1 MLRRCRQEAG
11 SAVKEL
17 LRRIGARVKATN
29 MATRAAVLSGLL
41 FGLGLVVVT
50 VYALGVFEARYL
62 QLVGDRQ
69 YELVRAHAARLDD
82 KLSTAQAVLAGVAR
96 TTEPAHLAD
105 ARALQHSLD
114 TRVFLHVSFDRGI
127 RVYDRAGRLVAQSP
141 SGRAM
146 PLPAAQEAWL
156 DAHAGRASVPQVSPP
171 FGLALEAPAAS
182 AVPASEPSPAAQPRP
197 QPALLMSA
205 PILDAQ
211 GQVLGTMVGGLSPLA
226 RHYAAGM
233 PDYRVGQGGYLFLT
247 TGDRVMLMHPDPA
260 RVLKVAAAP
269 GRNMGYDQAID
280 QRLQGTAQ
288 TVNTVGLPVLVSYAR
303 LPFLDWVLG
312 ANFPLSE
319 ARQPFNEA
327 LDALRWP
334 LVLVALL
341 LTLAVG
347 ATVHRLMRPI
357 RRLGHHLL
365 EVGEGRAQAFEVPSA
380 GDVGVL
386 ARAYNR
392 MLAMLES
399 SEAARRESEARIVQA
414 NEALERR
421 VLERTETI
429 ERANAELSEMLE
441 RNAQMQAE
449 LLQSEKLA
457 ALGRLVAGL
466 GHELGTPVGSALMVS
481 SAMERMAGD
490 FRARLADGAPPG
502 ALELARFAAH
512 CHESSQLVARN
523 LGQAERL
530 VSSFKQS
537 AQDQIA
543 ERRRGFDL
551 RQTVEEV
558 VATLEHL
565 LKGRPLRLH
574 LSLAPDIEMDSY
586 PGALGQA
593 LANMFV
599 NATVHAFGPEQPGD
613 IWISTRW
620 EGREHVRLEVR
631 DNGRGIDAQR
641 LGKVFDPFFTTR
653 RSQGARGL
661 GLYIAFNAV
670 TGPLRGRIE
679 VRSDLGAGTTFIIT
693 VPRLLGDARAVGA
706 P

>member
-1 MLRRCRQEAG
+1 M
-11 SAVKEL
+11 KEL
-17 LRRIGARVKATN
+17 LRRIGAGVRATN

-41 FGLGLVVVT
+41 FGLGLVVAT

-82 KLSTAQAVLAGVAR
+82 KLSTAQGVLTGVAR
-96 TTEPAHLAD
+96 TIDPPLLAD
-105 ARALQHSLD
+105 AQALQQSLD

-146 PLPAAQEAWL
+146 PLPAVQEAWL
-156 DAHAGRASVPQVSPP
+156 DAHAGKAGVPQVSPP
-171 FGLALEAPAAS
+171 FGLAPPAPS
-182 AVPASEPSPAAQPRP
+182 ATSATSAPSPAPSPAAAP
-197 QPALLMSA
+197 QPALLMSV
-205 PILDAQ
+205 PILGAQ
-211 GQVLGTMVGGLSPLA
+211 GQVLGTMVGALSPLA
-226 RHYAAGM
+226 RHYVAGM
-233 PDYRVGQGGYLFLT
+233 PEYRAGRGGYLFLT

-269 GRNMGYDQAID
+269 GRNTGYDQAID
-280 QRLQGTAQ
+280 QRLQGTVQ
-288 TVNTVGLPVLVSYAR
+288 TVNTSEQAMLVSYAR

-327 LDALRWP
+327 MDALRGP
-334 LVLVALL
+334 LLLVALV

-380 GDVGVL
+380 GDVAAL

-392 MLAMLES
+392 MLAMQDS

-414 NEALERR
+414 NESLERR

-490 FRARLADGAPPG
+490 FRTRLADGAPPSP
-502 ALELARFAAH
+502 LELARFTAH

-543 ERRRGFDL
+543 ERRRRFDL
-551 RQTVEEV
+551 RQTVEEL

-593 LANMFV
+593 LANIFV
-599 NATVHAFGPEQPGD
+599 NATVHAFGAEQSGD

-620 EGREHVRLEVR
+620 EGREDVRLEVR
-631 DNGRGIDAQR
+631 DSGRGIDAQW

-653 RSQGARGL
+653 RGQGARGL

-679 VRSDLGAGTTFIIT
+679 VRSDLGEGTSFIIT
-693 VPRLLGDARAVGA
+693 MPRRLGDAGA
-706 P
+706 NAAP